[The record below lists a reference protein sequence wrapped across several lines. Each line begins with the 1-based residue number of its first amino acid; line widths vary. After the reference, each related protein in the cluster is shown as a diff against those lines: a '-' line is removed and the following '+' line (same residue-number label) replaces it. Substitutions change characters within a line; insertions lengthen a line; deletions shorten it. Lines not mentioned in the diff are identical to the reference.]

1 MIHDFHAVMCL
12 SFDLCQEANS
22 RQQTQISS
30 WRLPILHDFCVIFSS
45 VELWPPKKKTQNNQ
59 NPIKTQWDSPP
70 CTWQTS
76 ADCCFFI
83 GRTKCRPA
91 GWCEYSSRYKGPDN
105 CSPWGHL
112 RHISVYTKLN
122 LQAPINLVTA
132 CCKLMQ
138 RAGLSLRYWAAYPST
153 AKGLLKWFFVLKYHR
168 RCLIF
173 FSITLMFLLGSTM
186 YQYKCG

>member
-1 MIHDFHAVMCL
+1 MIFMLLCACPLICARRQIQDSKHRLAPGDYLFFMTFVWFFHQLNCGH
-12 SFDLCQEANS
+12 Q
-22 RQQTQISS
+22 
-30 WRLPILHDFCVIFSS
+30 
-45 VELWPPKKKTQNNQ
+45 KKKTQNNQ

-83 GRTKCRPA
+83 GRTKCRPV

-105 CSPWGHL
+105 CSPWSHL